1 MKELET
7 VVLRRD
13 LPEFDLKAG
22 DIGAVVH
29 RHASDAFEVEFVTGE
44 GVTITVA
51 TLRSSDLR
59 SIGAGDILHVRS
71 VARP

>member
-22 DIGAVVH
+22 DIGVVVH
-29 RHASDAFEVEFVTGE
+29 CHASDAVEVEFVTGE
-44 GVTITVA
+44 GVTIAVA

-71 VARP
+71 VPRP